1 MSRFLVIV
9 PNFCGHQDAVI
20 MLGQPGKWNLAQI
33 WWTLEIAD
41 VILYDVVVEA
51 DMLSPIWTHVSLG
64 VSV

>member
-1 MSRFLVIV
+1 
-9 PNFCGHQDAVI
+9 